1 MIRQREQV
9 NSTKSATCGTN
20 SALVVPFES
29 NVDESTQ
36 DTRSSCSKVMDII
49 MQDNQKTASP
59 YHHQHSTRHKT
70 AEVIMQRLL
79 DQFCSSNDIG
89 LPLIQERCKELHNCS
104 ENIHNKQIWHLTN
117 AMFPFLSMN
126 QTFSIE
132 LMVMPKKFSSDPNY
146 GVIIGE
152 ESMRLLNLDT
162 SVQDNMILGVKNK
175 SQWSLMTTG
184 QQNASSSTNPG

>member
-1 MIRQREQV
+1 MLGHPTSKGSSRTF
-9 NSTKSATCGTN
+9 SMAAGT
-20 SALVVPFES
+20 FTT
-29 NVDESTQ
+29 D
-36 DTRSSCSKVMDII
+36 K
-49 MQDNQKTASP
+49 
-59 YHHQHSTRHKT
+59 
-70 AEVIMQRLL
+70 
-79 DQFCSSNDIG
+79 FF
-89 LPLIQERCKELHNCS
+89 
-104 ENIHNKQIWHLTN
+104 HLTN

-184 QQNASSSTNPG
+184 QQNASSITNHD